1 MTRKLMMTAC
11 AVLAMTI
18 AFAQNESGIVLAP
31 GERTI
36 QFKPQNPAEDKTE
49 TISITGTRAASFTTS
64 NTADGTAGS
73 YKHSLRVTI
82 PLTTNSKTNEFQL
95 VFYSAN
101 ENIPYAVSQN
111 GGVISMFFPMAVY
124 ESITQQLQAAVT
136 ARKPVQVKVTQKN
149 TGYREA
155 SLVF

>member
-1 MTRKLMMTAC
+1 MSRKLMLTAC
-11 AVLAMTI
+11 AVFAMAV
-18 AFAQNESGIVLAP
+18 AFAQNESGIILAP
-31 GERTI
+31 TERSL
-36 QFKPQNPAEDKTE
+36 QFKPQNPSEDKNE

-64 NTADGTAGS
+64 NTADGTASS
-73 YKHSLRVTI
+73 YKHSLRVTL
-82 PLTTNSKTNEFQL
+82 PLNTNSKNNEFQL

-124 ESITQQLQAAVT
+124 ESITQQLQSAIST
-136 ARKPVQVKVTQKN
+136 RKPVQVKVTQKSS
-149 TGYREA
+149 GYREA